1 MLNIA
6 HYLRNANQNY
16 NEKSPHTGQMAT
28 IKKKKKQ
35 KTKNVDEDMEWRN
48 WNSYAVL
55 VGI

>member
-1 MLNIA
+1 MQIKTA
-6 HYLRNANQNY
+6 VRYHSKPIR
-16 NEKSPHTGQMAT
+16 MAT
-28 IKKKKKQ
+28 IKKNKKQ

>member
-1 MLNIA
+1 MQIKTA
-6 HYLRNANQNY
+6 MRYHCKPIR
-16 NEKSPHTGQMAT
+16 MAT
-28 IKKKKKQ
+28 IKKKKKKQ